1 MQTHLFLNADTQATT
16 ELQLPGHRVACFCKP
31 ISADRPNQDSAGVI
45 ELSDD
50 RCVLIVADGM
60 GGGLSGD
67 KASSL
72 AVTAITDQVRVAEVE
87 GAPLRAGILNG
98 FEHAQ
103 ATISSSLSGAA
114 TTLLVVE
121 IQGNQARTYHVG
133 DSEACV
139 FGQRGKLKAQ
149 TGSHSPV
156 GYAVRSGLL
165 DEAEALHHEDRH
177 YVSNMIGL
185 EDMSVE
191 MGLPFAL
198 AAKDT
203 LILASDGLFDNLT
216 LAEIVEAARMGPL
229 QQAVAALAGRT
240 LERMAAA
247 DAGADSMLPS
257 KPDDLA
263 ILAHRLH

>member
-1 MQTHLFLNADTQATT
+1 MQTHLFLNADTNTTT
-16 ELQLPGHRVACFCKP
+16 ELQLPGHQISCFCKP
-31 ISADRPNQDSAGVI
+31 VSAAGVNQDSAGVI

-67 KASSL
+67 KASNL
-72 AVTAITDQVRVAEVE
+72 AVTAIAEQVGAAEVE

-165 DEAEALHHEDRH
+165 DETEALHHEDRH

-203 LILASDGLFDNLT
+203 LVLASDGLFDNLALVEIIET
-216 LAEIVEAARMGPL
+216 ARVGPLHQAVSALAERAL
-229 QQAVAALAGRT
+229 Q
-240 LERMAAA
+240 RMAAA
-247 DAGADSMLPS
+247 DSAADSMLPS